1 MKSPF
6 KFFVFTLLF
15 AVVILSCVSC
25 NETPND
31 TEMTDGTEVTNA
43 PKTELYVVPN
53 DVEISAEGYMGF
65 TPGEIYENKVAIDE
79 FVDTCFEDVALPNEL
94 PLKIKAFDVFDI
106 DKWCDVN
113 YVNLYIDYGKAK
125 TKLQLAVADC
135 NSEQTEKNAQIYAEC
150 LENFKK
156 AAKKVV
162 FCLGGRVEGSEIVFD
177 INYVDKLFNDALLL
191 DKAGFG
197 NMGLSTHKLR
207 HTAATLMYQKGHV
220 DIRALKEVLGHSS
233 LNTTQIYTHVSDES
247 VKNAFEAN
255 PLANIKPNKKGI
267 P

>member
-1 MKSPF
+1 MRNLF
-6 KFFVFTLLF
+6 KIFVFILLF

-156 AAKKVV
+156 AAKDVNDYPAKVEAQKLAELTEH
-162 FCLGGRVEGSEIVFD
+162 FDALGVSSEIKDGLIYLTATKEQILTLADTRFVFFIVFED
-177 INYVDKLFNDALLL
+177 
-191 DKAGFG
+191 GFE
-197 NMGLSTHKLR
+197 
-207 HTAATLMYQKGHV
+207 QP
-220 DIRALKEVLGHSS
+220 E
-233 LNTTQIYTHVSDES
+233 
-247 VKNAFEAN
+247 
-255 PLANIKPNKKGI
+255 
-267 P
+267 